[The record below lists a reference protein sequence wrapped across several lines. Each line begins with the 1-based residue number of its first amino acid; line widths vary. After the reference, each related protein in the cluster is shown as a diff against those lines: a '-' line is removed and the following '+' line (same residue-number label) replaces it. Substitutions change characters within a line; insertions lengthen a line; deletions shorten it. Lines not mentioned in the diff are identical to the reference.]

1 MYQIHR
7 EYVLYI
13 IYNCKKI
20 QLKSIRV
27 LFGYVAVRSPHDLKW
42 LTITAKNIQVVLVDF
57 FEKMDENNS

>member
-27 LFGYVAVRSPHDLKW
+27 LFRYVTVRSPHDLKW